1 MINELQFRLV
11 VYFIII
17 EFIVILLFISG
28 CYGSKLYS
36 FIKKRRNKK
45 AYDNLKELILQNK
58 PIPSYLA
65 KNVEIGLR
73 VLKEIE
79 LEEIPEWDKR
89 KIELIRDVMLP
100 QARQFIN
107 KSSWEKRYLL
117 VLCFDYYISSKDY
130 SLLIKLIKDN
140 NLIISFNAMKVASK
154 VGHPELLKEILE
166 RLKTEAHIFQAFA
179 IHSLAP
185 SPELIKI
192 IGEALTST
200 DNPWLKK
207 ICYEILRVTGSIVEY
222 FDFTQADCY
231 NENINVRLAA
241 IRVLPY
247 IDKNRYLDTYEQLI
261 HDKNWMVRNVIVRT
275 LGELQ
280 DPAALYLLKCSLKDK
295 EWWVRTN
302 AAKTLSYYG
311 DLGQKILQQYKNDR
325 EKTTT
330 GEADYFLKIQQTRNE
345 ADDD

>member
-1 MINELQFRLV
+1 MSELQFRLII
-11 VYFIII
+11 YFITIEFIII
-17 EFIVILLFISG
+17 LSFIIASYI
-28 CYGSKLYS
+28 SKLY
-36 FIKKRRNKK
+36 FLIKKRSNKK
-45 AYDNLKELILQNK
+45 AYDNLKDLILQNK

-73 VLKEIE
+73 VLKKIKPEDIPDWEKKRIEI
-79 LEEIPEWDKR
+79 
-89 KIELIRDVMLP
+89 IRDLMLP

-107 KSSWEKRYLL
+107 KRSWEKRYLL
-117 VLCFDYYISSKDY
+117 VLCIDYYISPKDY
-130 SLLIKLIKDN
+130 NLLIKLIKDN
-140 NLIISFNAMKVASK
+140 NLIISFNAMRVASQI
-154 VGHPELLKEILE
+154 GHPELLKEILE
-166 RLKTEAHIFQAFA
+166 RLKSEAHIFHAFA
-179 IHSLAP
+179 IHSLAA

-192 IGEALTST
+192 IGEVLTST

-207 ICYEILRVTGSIVEY
+207 ICYEILRVTSSIPEY
-222 FDFTQADCY
+222 FDFTKADCY

-247 IDKNRYLDTYEQLI
+247 IDKNRYLDSYKQLI
-261 HDKNWMVRNVIVRT
+261 HDKNWIVRNVIVRT

-280 DPAALYLLKCSLKDK
+280 DPASLDLLKSSLNDK

-311 DLGQKILQQYKNDR
+311 VLGQKILEQYKDDR